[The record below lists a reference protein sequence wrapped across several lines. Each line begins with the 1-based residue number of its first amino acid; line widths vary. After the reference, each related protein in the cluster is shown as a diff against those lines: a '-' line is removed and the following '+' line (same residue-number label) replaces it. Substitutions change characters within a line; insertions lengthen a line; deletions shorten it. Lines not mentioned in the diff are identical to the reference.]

1 MDSIE
6 HEVVIVG
13 AGAAGHSCARTLRSE
28 GFAGRI
34 RLVNGEGG
42 PAINRT
48 LVDTG
53 VLPGLLT
60 GAQIALPPVADVE
73 VVDAR
78 AVRIDAST
86 RAVVLDDGVE
96 LQADALVLASGS
108 VPRRLDDAIAIDGA
122 VRQHALHSAADA
134 EQLRSAVPDLAGA
147 SIVVL
152 GAGFI
157 GAEVASH
164 YVGAGARVTLIGRSR
179 LPLREAIGADISARL
194 AALHAERVDARLG
207 ARVVAIRA
215 AGIPGRD
222 DAVVVQLDDGSEIPG
237 DALVVAVGSE
247 PDAAW
252 AGFDGSIAVD
262 DRFRVPAMPGVY
274 AAGSVSAPELPLGR
288 VRVDHWDAATAQGAH
303 AARALLH
310 DLGLGDDPGAWAP
323 TTGFSLM
330 AYGAVIGARGVR
342 GVDAR
347 ETSDELASGG
357 LLTDFADA
365 SGRLTGVAGWNAGP
379 HLMQAAARL

>member
-1 MDSIE
+1 MASIE
-6 HEVVIVG
+6 HDVVIVG
-13 AGAAGHSCARTLRSE
+13 SGAAGHSCARTLRSE

-34 RLVNGEGG
+34 RILNGEGG

-60 GAQIALPPVADVE
+60 GAQIALPPLPDAE
-73 VVDAR
+73 VIDAR
-78 AVRIDAST
+78 AVRIDGST
-86 RAVVLDDGVE
+86 RTVVLDDGRE
-96 LQADALVLASGS
+96 LRADALVLASGS
-108 VPRRLDDAIAIDGA
+108 MPRPLDDAIEIDAG
-122 VRQHALHSAADA
+122 VRQHALHSAEDA
-134 EQLRSAVPDLAGA
+134 ERLRSAVPELEGA

-164 YVGAGARVTLIGRSR
+164 YVGVGARVTLIGRSR
-179 LPLREAIGADISARL
+179 LPLREAVGADISVRL

-207 ARVVAIRA
+207 ARVVAIRPA
-215 AGIPGRD
+215 DAPGRD
-222 DAVVVQLDDGSEIPG
+222 DAAIVQLDDGSEIAG

-247 PDAAW
+247 PAASW
-252 AGFDGSIAVD
+252 AGFDGAIAVD
-262 DRFRVPAMPGVY
+262 DRFRVPGMPGVY
-274 AAGSVSAPELPLGR
+274 AAGSVSAPELPQGR

-303 AARALLH
+303 AARAVLH
-310 DLGLGDDPGAWAP
+310 DLGVADDPGAWAP

-342 GVDAR
+342 SPDAQ
-347 ETSDELASGG
+347 ETSDDLGGGG

-379 HLMQAAARL
+379 HLMRAAARL